1 MQMTILTLP
10 TSEVAVGPTF
20 WILQRTPAPLGALFF
35 TTSTPLGA
43 ELARARSQWILH
55 ESGSKLVDLAPR
67 GLSQRVW
74 RLAGL
79 QEGKI

>member
-20 WILQRTPAPLGALFF
+20 WILQRTPAPLGAPFF

-43 ELARARSQWILH
+43 ELARARSQ
-55 ESGSKLVDLAPR
+55 
-67 GLSQRVW
+67 
-74 RLAGL
+74 
-79 QEGKI
+79 